1 MAVWETIKNW
11 FGTQGGEVYD
21 YSQNYD
27 IQNIGNITIPEKLTD
42 SNAFTLA
49 NSVSEI
55 FFPCD
60 FYADRISKLRFYI
73 ANKSGKEIVGSDQNR
88 LISDD
93 INPLFSFSDLVYQY
107 VFSLLADGNAVNY
120 LGVPSIYSTI
130 SPSTI
135 ERWDVLQP
143 NQLMLE
149 EYNNLSILNVSRWN
163 DVIRRAYYSESG
175 MTGMK
180 GNELN
185 KNNLVIHNY
194 STRRKSNSLVLAKSP
209 LWGANKS
216 IDTLLS
222 VYSARYNVYANNGA
236 AGYLAKKNNSK
247 GENFEEVIMDGNKR
261 DDILKDINSRDGI
274 TGRRNIWGISGTPI
288 EFVKTLATIS
298 ELMPLDETLENSIKI
313 ASIFQIPPVLVP
325 RKDQSTFSN
334 QQTAE
339 ITVWENGLL
348 NMANTV
354 CGNLTKMFGMTNTKI
369 MFDTSQVSALQANEI
384 EGEELLTKQ
393 LFNAGKMYQ
402 EGLIT
407 YNSYLEIL
415 HLPTVSNGD
424 KYIYDMTV
432 TPYAVRLG
440 VGGTQALQMILADAT
455 ILPEMKKNILEVVFG
470 MTEIEAKKITGV

>member
-11 FGTQGGEVYD
+11 FGRQGGEVYD
-21 YSQNYD
+21 LSQDYE
-27 IQNIGNITIPEKLTD
+27 IKNIGNIVIPEKLSD
-42 SNAFTLA
+42 QNAFTLA

-73 ANKSGKEIVGSDQNR
+73 ATKAGKEILSSEQNR

-120 LGVPSIYSTI
+120 LSVPSIYQTI

-143 NQLMLE
+143 NLLKLQ
-149 EYNNLSILNVSRWN
+149 EYTNLSMLNVKHWN
-163 DVIRRAYYSESG
+163 ELIKAAKYDEN
-175 MTGMK
+175 GMK
-180 GNELN
+180 SQVLN
-185 KNNLVIHNY
+185 VDNLVIHNY
-194 STRRKSNSLVLAKSP
+194 STRRKSNSMVLAKSP

-216 IDTLLS
+216 IDILLS

-236 AGYLAKKNNSK
+236 AGYLAKKAKKEES
-247 GENFEEVIMDGNKR
+247 FEEMTLSGNQR
-261 DDILKDINSRDGI
+261 DQIVADINDRHGV
-274 TGRRNIWGISGTPI
+274 TGRRNIWGISGVPI

-298 ELMPLDETLENSIKI
+298 ELMPLEETLENGIKI

-339 ITVWENGLL
+339 VTVWENGLL
-348 NMANTV
+348 NMAETV
-354 CGNLTKMFGMTNTKI
+354 CSNLTKMFGLTNTKI
-369 MFDTSQVSALQANEI
+369 MFDTSQVSALQANET
-384 EGEELLTKQ
+384 EGEDLTAKK
-393 LFNAGKMYQ
+393 LANSGKMYQ

-407 YNSYLEIL
+407 YNTYLETLGL
-415 HLPTVSNGD
+415 HPVLNGD
-424 KYIYDMTV
+424 RYIYDMTV
-432 TPYAVRLG
+432 TPYATRLG
-440 VGGTQALQMILADAT
+440 VGGTQALKEVLADQN
-455 ILPEMKKNILEVVFG
+455 IQPEMKKNILEVVFG